1 MKITKLF
8 YLLFQVYRCRFL
20 QILIFIVVLNT
31 GLVYSQEV
39 SRVIPDTGR
48 QGKIFPITVHGTG
61 TEWTLSPYCEIYF
74 DSIGVITNNVVIVND
89 TTLTGNI
96 IIDGKASTG
105 FHKCIVGDQFLNYY
119 FKDSAFRVFLNIPV
133 TPTPLLPLNNSTN
146 VVPNP
151 YFLWDSN
158 FYAVSYKIQLSTDSL
173 FGAITFDTSVANT
186 PYTLRI
192 GVLNFNTKYYWRLKA
207 FNSLGESPWSTVF
220 NFKVGPVGIV
230 NVSNEIPSEFKLFN
244 NYPNPFN
251 AQTKIKFQLPKDGVI
266 KLRIYDMSGKE
277 IEELINNN
285 LRAGVYEVNWNSG
298 ELASGV
304 YFYSIETT
312 GFRDVKRAV
321 ILK

>member
-1 MKITKLF
+1 MMKK
-8 YLLFQVYRCRFL
+8 LLFLFL
-20 QILIFIVVLNT
+20 ILLNT
-31 GLVYSQEV
+31 GLLFSQV
-39 SRVIPDTGR
+39 LSRVVPDTGR
-48 QGKIFPITVHGTG
+48 QGKTFPIRVYGTG
-61 TEWTLSPYCEIYF
+61 TEWTLSPYFEIFF
-74 DSIGVITNNVVIVND
+74 DSIGINTNSVAIIND
-89 TTLTGNI
+89 TTLSGNI

-105 FHKCIVGDQFLNYY
+105 FHKCTVADQFSNL
-119 FKDSAFRVFLNIPV
+119 FSKDSAFLVFLNIPV
-133 TPTPLLPLNNSTN
+133 TPTPLLPLDNSLNQPVT
-146 VVPNP
+146 P

-158 FYAVSYKIQLSTDSL
+158 FYAVSYRIQLSTDMG
-173 FGAITFDTSVANT
+173 FGTLSYDTTVANT
-186 PYTLRI
+186 PFVIRH
-192 GVLNFNTKYYWRLKA
+192 GVLAHTVKYYWRLKA
-207 FNSLGESPWSTVF
+207 YNSLGESPWSTVF
-220 NFKVGPVGIV
+220 NFTVGPVGIM

-298 ELASGV
+298 ILASGV
-304 YFYSIETT
+304 YFYSIEAQ

>member
-1 MKITKLF
+1 MRI
-8 YLLFQVYRCRFL
+8 RFFK
-20 QILIFIVVLNT
+20 ILILIIVLNT
-31 GLVYSQEV
+31 GLVYSQVV

-105 FHKCIVGDQFLNYY
+105 YHMCIVGDSFLNYY

-133 TPTPLLPLNNSTN
+133 TPTPLLPLNNSLNQPVT
-146 VVPNP
+146 P

-158 FYAVSYKIQLSTDSL
+158 FYAVNYRIQLSTDVG
-173 FGAITFDTSVANT
+173 FGTLTYDTTLANT
-186 PYTLRI
+186 PFVIRQ
-192 GVLNFNTKYYWRLKA
+192 GVLGHNVKYYWRLKA
-207 FNSLGESPWSTVF
+207 YNSMGESPWSTVF
-220 NFKVGPVGIV
+220 NFTIGPVGIM

-251 AQTKIKFQLPKDGVI
+251 AQTKIKFQVPKDGVI

-298 ELASGV
+298 VLASGV